1 MDAQELLQL
10 CQTIIV
16 HMQDSHQ
23 KTISKYISFDINR
36 FYRLLLSEIPEV
48 EEEFKK
54 NTFNYTDKHK
64 KWLIK
69 TMRKLDM
76 FVDIEDWALHRII
89 YSFKKKVLD
98 KGAVIFKP

>member
-1 MDAQELLQL
+1 MDAQEQLLL
-10 CQTIIV
+10 CRTIIA
-16 HMQDSHQ
+16 HMQDFHQ
-23 KTISKYISFDINR
+23 RTTSNESNISINLI
-36 FYRLLLSEIPEV
+36 YRLLLSEIPEV

-89 YSFKKKVLD
+89 YSFNKKVLD